1 MTNAKITIDPL
12 RLPFDIQMAMPGSKS
27 HANRAIIAAC
37 LTDGETILEHATPCD
52 DVALLVK
59 NVQAMGYDVGWV
71 DRDVGTLR
79 VRGGDPR
86 GPGRAHRTPVRG
98 PPEGGTLD
106 CGNAGTTLRFLT
118 SLAAITP
125 GEWVVTGDE
134 RMQKRPIGDL
144 TSALRSLG
152 ADIEDTNGCPPLRIK
167 GKQLLGGT
175 VTLDASKS
183 SQFLTSL
190 LLIGPTLEQG
200 LTINLTS
207 DATSPTY
214 IDLTQ
219 KVMKDFGVTIER
231 SDREL
236 RVLHTQYR
244 IPNTPYPIEGD
255 WSAVGAFLVLAEL
268 TGSRIDVPYLSPDSE
283 QGDRKL
289 PRVIASLRGAGNR
302 TVDCTDFPDQVMNI
316 GILAAHRNGK
326 TTLTGAANLR
336 HKECDRLAVLRE
348 ELTKAGVDI
357 AEHADGLIITGKAIL
372 KPATFDP
379 HHDHRM
385 AMCFAILGSLAKGMT
400 IRDPECVSK
409 SYPQFFEDLQK
420 LNGSPKAIAIV
431 GMRGAG
437 KSNLAKQLARKLK
450 LKAIDTD
457 KVFIERHGPIGDYVK
472 AHSWEAFRTE
482 EENIVA
488 ECLKP
493 GYVISLGGGAIESA
507 ATRQHLKRDAL
518 TIWMQV
524 NEKEIVARLKKL
536 KRPPLTDLPLEKE
549 VPMILKKRTPLFA
562 EVAAVSLPAS
572 IPFAGHASYLVRKL
586 KAQCSW

>member
-1 MTNAKITIDPL
+1 MTNRAVAIDPL

-37 LTDGETILEHATPCD
+37 LTDGETILDHATPCD
-52 DVALLVK
+52 DVALLVT
-59 NVQAMGYDVGWV
+59 NVQMMGYDVGWV

-79 VRGGDPR
+79 VGGGIPHGQR
-86 GPGRAHRTPVRG
+86 CAHRTP
-98 PPEGGTLD
+98 LQ

-134 RMQKRPIGDL
+134 RMQQRPIGDL
-144 TSALRSLG
+144 TSALRALG
-152 ADIEDTNGCPPLRIK
+152 ADIEDTNGCPPLRIR
-167 GKQLLGGT
+167 GKRLPGGE
-175 VTLDASKS
+175 VQLDASKS

-190 LLIGPTLEQG
+190 LLIGPTLEKG
-200 LTINLTS
+200 LTINLIS

-214 IDLTQ
+214 INLTQ

-231 SDREL
+231 SDRLL
-236 RVLHTQYR
+236 RVPTTHYSLPTCAEPSRRAGH
-244 IPNTPYPIEGD
+244 YPIEGD
-255 WSAVGAFLVLAEL
+255 WSAVGAYLILAEL
-268 TGSRIDVPYLSPDSE
+268 TGSRIDVPNLSPDSQ

-289 PRVIASLRGAGNR
+289 PSVIASLRGTGNR
-302 TVDCTDFPDQVMNI
+302 TIDCTDFPDQVMNI

-357 AEHADGLIITGKAIL
+357 AEHPDGLIITGKATL
-372 KPATFDP
+372 KPTTFDP

-385 AMCFAILGSLAKGMT
+385 AMCFAILGCLAKGMT

-420 LNGSPKAIAIV
+420 LNAAPKAIAIV

-437 KSNLAKQLARKLK
+437 KSNLARQLARKLK

-457 KVFIERHGPIGDYVK
+457 KIFIERHGPIGEYVK
-472 AHSWEAFRTE
+472 AHSWEAFRGE

-493 GYVISLGGGAIESA
+493 GYVISLGGGAIESVK
-507 ATRQHLKRDAL
+507 TREHLKRDAL

-524 NEKEIVARLKKL
+524 KEQEIVARLKKL

-549 VPMILKKRTPLFA
+549 VPMILKKRTPLFQ
-562 EVAAVSLPAS
+562 EVASLALPAS
-572 IPFAGHASYLVRKL
+572 IPFPGHAAYLVRKL
-586 KAQCSW
+586 KARCSW